1 NIEHIDKQI
10 EGLEFVF
17 IELPKFKPKNR
28 AEKKLHELWLRFLT
42 EINGKTEKVP
52 VELMECA
59 ETKEAVRYME
69 VGAYS
74 HEQLQLYDKLRIAK
88 MTAKSFV
95 DDAIDEG
102 LAKGLAK
109 GLEEGIAKGLEEGI
123 AKGLEEGIAKGL
135 EEGRAEGIAKGLE
148 EGRAEGIAKGLEE
161 GEAERQKLQQE
172 LSDKDR
178 ELSEQARRIAE
189 LELLLNSTKE

>member
-1 NIEHIDKQI
+1 
-10 EGLEFVF
+10 
-17 IELPKFKPKNR
+17 
-28 AEKKLHELWLRFLT
+28 LRFLT

-109 GLEEGIAKGLEEGI
+109 GIEEGLAKGIEEGL
-123 AKGLEEGIAKGL
+123 AKGIEEGLAKGIEEGL
-135 EEGRAEGIAKGLE
+135 AKGIEEGRA
-148 EGRAEGIAKGLEE
+148 E

-172 LSDKDR
+172 LS
-178 ELSEQARRIAE
+178 EQARRIAE
-189 LELLLNSTKE
+189 LEFLLTQKKQG